1 MEHKSFLIRFFN
13 ATPDDSKLKDDF
25 TDQPDTYVVDNIGE
39 RFTVLFPDSTL
50 TKSTEF
56 DIEPC
61 HFNINTYDHYKEKL
75 GHLIVEYLQVLES
88 KNVFKGFFFSD
99 PELINPYTMSPF
111 NGFFDFPQNA
121 EYVFFAV
128 LDDIE
133 LKKYTPNTADNWN
146 IDDSNFKALRT
157 SNFANK
163 LLIPE
168 EHELRQTTQ
177 DDLNFIK
184 TDAECEEGGL
194 VEMTEPGGS
203 KTFTETKTDCKIKKT
218 DGKME
223 KNKINVLTL
232 GKHMPNPNNNE
243 INFAGK
249 FSIKGYL
256 IKKPRKFNNETIQNF
271 KMLLHL
277 IQLGYFIENEGA
289 TKKKKIIKN
298 PIGIPEQITFDIKNA
313 VTKYNS
319 RSKACNLNKIKTTLN
334 EYNIDLDAY
343 ITELITKQNERFT
356 SLIKEKIRKA
366 AERNKMAETL
376 PRKKM
381 AKTLRSVPRS
391 SAPPN
396 TKLYSGIESMATST
410 STPKKTHVSSQTP
423 IKTSISLP
431 NTKNSVTS
439 MQILSSNKS
448 VKRKRSSESSNIGA
462 VTLKIRKNQKK
473 TVGAL

>member
-1 MEHKSFLIRFFN
+1 
-13 ATPDDSKLKDDF
+13 
-25 TDQPDTYVVDNIGE
+25 
-39 RFTVLFPDSTL
+39 
-50 TKSTEF
+50 
-56 DIEPC
+56 
-61 HFNINTYDHYKEKL
+61 
-75 GHLIVEYLQVLES
+75 LES

-111 NGFFDFPQNA
+111 NGFFDFPKNA

-128 LDDIE
+128 LDDIQ

-146 IDDSNFKALRT
+146 IDTSNFGALRT

-184 TDAECEEGGL
+184 TDAECKQGGL

-203 KTFTETKTDCKIKKT
+203 KTFTETNADCKIKKT

-298 PIGIPEQITFDIKNA
+298 PIGIPEQITFDIK
-313 VTKYNS
+313 
-319 RSKACNLNKIKTTLN
+319 
-334 EYNIDLDAY
+334 
-343 ITELITKQNERFT
+343 
-356 SLIKEKIRKA
+356 
-366 AERNKMAETL
+366 
-376 PRKKM
+376 KK
-381 AKTLRSVPRS
+381 
-391 SAPPN
+391 
-396 TKLYSGIESMATST
+396 
-410 STPKKTHVSSQTP
+410 
-423 IKTSISLP
+423 
-431 NTKNSVTS
+431 
-439 MQILSSNKS
+439 
-448 VKRKRSSESSNIGA
+448 
-462 VTLKIRKNQKK
+462 
-473 TVGAL
+473 

>member
-1 MEHKSFLIRFFN
+1 
-13 ATPDDSKLKDDF
+13 
-25 TDQPDTYVVDNIGE
+25 
-39 RFTVLFPDSTL
+39 
-50 TKSTEF
+50 
-56 DIEPC
+56 
-61 HFNINTYDHYKEKL
+61 
-75 GHLIVEYLQVLES
+75 
-88 KNVFKGFFFSD
+88 
-99 PELINPYTMSPF
+99 MSPF
-111 NGFFDFPQNA
+111 NGFFEFPQNA

-133 LKKYTPNTADNWN
+133 LKKYTPNTVDNWN

-163 LLIPE
+163 LLVPE

-177 DDLNFIK
+177 DDFNFIK
-184 TDAECEEGGL
+184 TDAECKQGGL